1 MRYIRRTVWFLATR
15 LLAVTIIVSILVC
28 GFYMA
33 MNTANIYI
41 IVSDGLEERVH
52 VILTAKGAE
61 KLTDYFH
68 ADFLNNDVA
77 LQSAFDGSSAFG
89 AYSISD
95 YDYVLTINSVW
106 AWPWDANATC
116 TVTERV
122 KNIKGSVLSSR
133 RGAVSDELPKW
144 QGGKYNLTLARS
156 NGKWKIT
163 GIKQT
168 GIIIEEDPTPS
179 PAPEETQ

>member
-15 LLAVTIIVSILVC
+15 LLAVTVIVSILVC

-41 IVSDGLEERVH
+41 IVSDGLEERVN
-52 VILTAKGAE
+52 VILTTQGAE

-89 AYSISD
+89 AYNITG
-95 YDYVLTINSVW
+95 YDYALTIDSVW
-106 AWPWDANATC
+106 SWPWDSTATA

-122 KNIKGSVLSSR
+122 RNIQGSVYSSR
-133 RGAVSDELPKW
+133 RGDVPDELPKW
-144 QGGKYNLTLARS
+144 QGGTYNLTLARS
-156 NGKWKIT
+156 NGMWKIT

-168 GIIIEEDPTPS
+168 GIIIEEDPTP
-179 PAPEETQ
+179 APTEEP